1 MKEEVPSAE
10 TYYQFIREHPEVS
23 ERDIK
28 IIMDERPRPGRIL
41 EIGCGAGGFLEMC
54 RSLPGDVLG
63 IDQDPAAV
71 RICRDRRLPVLL
83 ADGEVLPLAAGSI
96 GVVRTKNVFEHIMHL
111 RPFALEIRRVLEPG
125 GLLLVQM
132 PTQYSILY
140 PVNNFYDDYTHIRP
154 LTKQGL
160 RRLLTDAG
168 FETLFVRGFTAGR
181 NWAERLLGRLV
192 TPIIPLHWVAL
203 ARKPLT

>member
-1 MKEEVPSAE
+1 MSEETPSAG

-28 IIMDERPRPGRIL
+28 IIAEERSESGRIL
-41 EIGCGAGGFLEMC
+41 EIGCGAGGFLDMC
-54 RSLPGDVLG
+54 RGLPGDVLG
-63 IDQDPAAV
+63 IDQDPAAT
-71 RICRDRRLPVLL
+71 RICRDRQLPVLL
-83 ADGEVLPLAAGSI
+83 ADGEALPLASGSFEVI
-96 GVVRTKNVFEHIMHL
+96 RAKNVFEHIMDL
-111 RPFALEIRRVLEPG
+111 RPFALELRRVLEPG

-168 FETLFVRGFTAGR
+168 FETLSVRGFTAGR
-181 NWAERLLGRLV
+181 NWAERLLSRIL
-192 TPIIPLHWVAL
+192 TPTIPLSWVAV